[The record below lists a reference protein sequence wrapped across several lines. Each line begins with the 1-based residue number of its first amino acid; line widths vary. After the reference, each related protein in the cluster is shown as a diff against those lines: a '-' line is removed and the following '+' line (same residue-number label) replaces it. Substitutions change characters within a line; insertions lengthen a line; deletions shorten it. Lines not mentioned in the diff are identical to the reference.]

1 VTYWDYLATA
11 GYQQGGRRFSY
22 QVDVGVEAAQYNAAQ
37 LVGGGVLP
45 QSSQDATVSSAAV
58 RAGYEIVPDYV
69 GYMRVAGS
77 LFNYWHATQND
88 SSTYHVDL
96 GLQILP
102 RHLIYGEA
110 YVGYLVQN
118 FAQSGLPS
126 TSAPDYGG
134 RLVWN
139 VTPLDTLTFT
149 GSRIFTTGT
158 PAVGG
163 VTVTGPAGNGYLTT
177 TITANA
183 DHELL
188 RNLLLNLNTTYT
200 NYSYQGITR
209 TDNSF
214 VGGAGL
220 KYLINRN
227 LFVGGLFSYQRYI
240 STASGASFTQNILT
254 LRVGTQF

>member
-1 VTYWDYLATA
+1 M
-11 GYQQGGRRFSY
+11 R
-22 QVDVGVEAAQYNAAQ
+22 
-37 LVGGGVLP
+37 VGG
-45 QSSQDATVSSAAV
+45 
-58 RAGYEIVPDYV
+58 Y
-69 GYMRVAGS
+69 
-77 LFNYWHATQND
+77 LFNYWHATHNN

-118 FAQSGLPS
+118 FAQSSLPS

-149 GSRIFTTGT
+149 GLRTFNTGT
-158 PAVGG
+158 PAVSG
-163 VTVTGPAGNGYLTT
+163 VTVTGPAGSGYLSS

-183 DHELL
+183 NHEL
-188 RNLLLNLNTTYT
+188 RRDLLLNINANYL
-200 NYSYQGITR
+200 NYSFQGITR

-214 VGGAGL
+214 TGGAGF
-220 KYLINRN
+220 KYLVNRN
-227 LFVGGLFSYQRYI
+227 LFLGGLFSYQRYI
-240 STASGASFTQNILT
+240 STASGSSFTQNILM
-254 LRVGTQF
+254 LQVGTQF